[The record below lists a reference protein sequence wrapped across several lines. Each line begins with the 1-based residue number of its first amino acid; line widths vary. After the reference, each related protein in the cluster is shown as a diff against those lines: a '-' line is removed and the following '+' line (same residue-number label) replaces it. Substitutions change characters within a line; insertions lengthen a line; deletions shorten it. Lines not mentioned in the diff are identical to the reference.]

1 MVARLQVVLWV
12 LLVVMM
18 INDMVVTH
26 ASTLVFQLGLLL
38 LLLLGLGEDGLY
50 DGVDGMIC
58 LELCILSCCVV
69 SDGSRHG
76 MVRTDTT
83 SRMCIGILINTGT
96 RVGRVLG

>member
-12 LLVVMM
+12 LLVVLWVLLVMM

-26 ASTLVFQLGLLL
+26 ASTLVFQLGL

-69 SDGSRHG
+69 SD
-76 MVRTDTT
+76 
-83 SRMCIGILINTGT
+83 
-96 RVGRVLG
+96 RVLG